1 MKRLSAPIVLALLLW
16 GAATFGLA
24 VLAAQWRQDDA
35 DLAPVEG
42 DLAQIKSDVVGLR
55 GGVAGLQGSYSRW
68 QAGAAAVATVGAD
81 IAHLRDEDT
90 ALSNDLAALQDSVD
104 QVRGILGLPPL
115 AEVPTP
121 APTPTPTPEPVN
133 LTAEAGVTVEF
144 DGFRLTV
151 ETYEPHGP
159 QGSIRFILENSGS
172 PVGEPPADLLQSRV
186 LDRQGFVCGG
196 TKPPSAH
203 LLPGE
208 KTRMDASW
216 NCPNDRPKT
225 LILGRFRFFLPYV
238 PKPR

>member
-24 VLAAQWRQDDA
+24 ALAAEWRQDD
-35 DLAPVEG
+35 VELG
-42 DLAQIKSDVVGLR
+42 GIEDDVAEIRRDVAELK

-133 LTAEAGVTVEF
+133 LTAEAGVTVEI

-151 ETYEPHGP
+151 EAYEPHGP

-172 PVGEPPADLLQSRV
+172 PTGEPPADLLQSRV

-208 KTRMDASW
+208 KRHMVVRW
-216 NCPNDRPKT
+216 NCQDDRPKT

-238 PKPR
+238 PRR